1 MFIAQITLIGLLAS
15 NLAAIPVLFML
26 PLLVIHVLFSF
37 YLKQKHFH
45 VTNFLPSREC
55 LEIDLRNS
63 AEGRMDYSFV
73 KRKYLQPSLQTK
85 YDAQPENLSVA
96 REIAQQD
103 VIFMTPPTSE
113 AEILN
118 DDYELENASFSDF
131 APIAGGLQ
139 ISLIKSQTT
148 AHAI

>member
-1 MFIAQITLIGLLAS
+1 MHNYF
-15 NLAAIPVLFML
+15 
-26 PLLVIHVLFSF
+26 
-37 YLKQKHFH
+37 
-45 VTNFLPSREC
+45 
-55 LEIDLRNS
+55 
-63 AEGRMDYSFV
+63 DYSFV